1 MEIFTLAAMEKQRR
15 YPGVNRCAR
24 CSLPT
29 ISEETDRAVCQK
41 GLVNSEELA
50 RDTFRAMEKREN
62 CNWNKQSTKEVH
74 QETVKGEDDLF
85 EHICILTDDS
95 NALPKHQL
103 KTLRLDV
110 MNEVRA
116 LFPDFFPRSAIQD
129 SCEDYSW
136 KAKPTMEQIFS
147 GHFSEKYEFKEES
160 FEYWKT
166 YKLSF

>member
-1 MEIFTLAAMEKQRR
+1 MEKQRR
-15 YPGVNRCAR
+15 YPGVNRCPR
-24 CSLPT
+24 CSLST
-29 ISEETDRAVCQK
+29 ISEETDQEVCQK

-62 CNWNKQSTKEVH
+62 CHWNKQSTKEVH
-74 QETVKGEDDLF
+74 QETVKAENDLF
-85 EHICILTDDS
+85 EHICMLTDDS
-95 NALPKHQL
+95 HALSKHQL
-103 KTLRLDV
+103 KTLRLDD

-116 LFPDFFPRSAIQD
+116 LFPDFFPRLAIQE

-166 YKLSF
+166 NRLSF